1 MSPIN
6 PNPHKE
12 GYVYQPVNAVT
23 AFFPPKTDA
32 LAVQKALEDAG
43 FAADEFRIY
52 QGEKGADKLDLDG
65 DRHGAWVQFQRN
77 LERLYAD
84 EVKIFDR
91 IQALLTSGGL
101 VAVVF
106 TGVDQARADGAVETL
121 KALGGTETRFW
132 GEWVIERL

>member
-6 PNPHKE
+6 PNPHEE

-23 AFFPPKTDA
+23 SFFAPGTDA
-32 LAVQKALEDAG
+32 LAIQKVLEDAG
-43 FAADEFRIY
+43 FATDEFRIY

-65 DRHGAWVQFQRN
+65 DRHGAWVQFRRS
-77 LERLYAD
+77 LEYLYAH
-84 EVKIFDR
+84 ETKIFDR

-106 TGVDQARADGAVETL
+106 TGVDEARTDRAVEVL
-121 KALGGTETRFW
+121 KTSGGTETRFW